1 MAFCMA
7 AFVVCISVAA
17 LTVAA
22 VMRVKATQQEDLA
35 RFQSAEAR
43 RRAREDITVV
53 PETQAIVVT
62 QPDG

>member
-22 VMRVKATQQEDLA
+22 VLRIKATQQENLA
-35 RFQSAEAR
+35 YFQSVEAR
-43 RRAREDITVV
+43 REAREDMV